1 MWSRHLD
8 MLWIHRKGCLCQ
20 CPAESGECYHIHSK
34 LIALLWSSFT
44 ARGFCVCE
52 PNPCVNILQCMNTH
66 TDKHT
71 HTMGCN
77 LEHVCITWF
86 ISSHLVPFICQLF
99 LLWDWPL
106 YNRKKRVWLLK
117 CTCKW
122 VIHWNKPLPSVPT
135 EFPTQCTYCSNSS
148 RSSSPSSPTTNTQD
162 KLSVIYALCMAPKC
176 IWTPSPHLMYGC
188 LVNKIVHTSQAKHLT
203 KASRVM
209 LQIIKIW
216 FNKDV

>member
-34 LIALLWSSFT
+34 LIALLWSYFT
-44 ARGFCVCE
+44 AWGFCVWAKPVCKHSAMHE
-52 PNPCVNILQCMNTH
+52 HTH

-106 YNRKKRVWLLK
+106 YNRKKEFNCTNAHVNESYTEINLYLPCQWNSQLSAHTVQTLQDPLLPVHLQQTHTRQTMHSAWLQNL
-117 CTCKW
+117 
-122 VIHWNKPLPSVPT
+122 
-135 EFPTQCTYCSNSS
+135 FG
-148 RSSSPSSPTTNTQD
+148 
-162 KLSVIYALCMAPKC
+162 
-176 IWTPSPHLMYGC
+176 HLR
-188 LVNKIVHTSQAKHLT
+188 HT
-203 KASRVM
+203 
-209 LQIIKIW
+209 
-216 FNKDV
+216 